1 MTKDNHRQQFP
12 ALANK
17 AYFNYGGQG
26 PLPEPALDAIYQAYK
41 RVQLGGPFSA
51 QVGAWVVQEAML
63 TRRAIASELTVP
75 PETIA
80 LTEDVTVGCNIALW
94 GIDWKA
100 GDHLLLSDC
109 EHPGIVASV
118 MELQRR
124 FKIEVSICPLAATLN
139 EGDPVAVIADS
150 LQPNTRLLVISH
162 ILWNTGQVLPLA
174 EIVKVCHESP
184 LTPPSQ
190 GGGQED
196 FPLIQSEGETDIKP
210 PLTPPCQGGGQ
221 EEFSL
226 IQSEGETDIK
236 PPLTPPCQG
245 GGQEEF
251 SLVQGEEA
259 EDLSLIQGGGRE
271 ELPAKNHK
279 VRVLVDAAQSVGV
292 LPLNLIESGVDFY
305 AFTGHKWWCGPE
317 GLGGLYVSAEALAD
331 LHPVFIGWRGIV
343 TDANAKVL
351 GWKSGSQRYEIAT
364 SAYPLYAGL
373 RSAIALQHEW
383 GTIEERYA
391 EICRLSKYLWQRLS
405 ELPDVECLRTSAPEA
420 GLVSFRLTNGMPHK
434 KLVDLLEK
442 QGIMVR
448 TILNPDCV
456 RACVHYFT
464 TEAEIDKLVGAIA
477 IA

>member
-51 QVGAWVVQEAML
+51 EVGAWVVQEAML

-124 FKIEVSICPLAATLN
+124 FNIEVSICPLAATLN

-150 LQPNTRLLVISH
+150 LRPNTRLLVISH

-174 EIVKVCHESP
+174 EIVKVCHE
-184 LTPPSQ
+184 
-190 GGGQED
+190 
-196 FPLIQSEGETDIKP
+196 P
-210 PLTPPCQGGGQ
+210 PLTP
-221 EEFSL
+221 L
-226 IQSEGETDIK
+226 
-236 PPLTPPCQG
+236 CQG

-251 SLVQGEEA
+251 SLVQGDGQ
-259 EDLSLIQGGGRE
+259 EDLSLIQGGGQE
-271 ELPAKNHK
+271 ELPAKKHK

-373 RSAIALQHEW
+373 RSAIALQHEL

-391 EICRLSKYLWQRLS
+391 EICRLSKYLWERLS
-405 ELPDVECLRTSAPEA
+405 ELPDVKCLRKLAPEA

-477 IA
+477 NQLV

>member
-41 RVQLGGPFSA
+41 RVQLGGPFSGE
-51 QVGAWVVQEAML
+51 VGAWVVQEAML

-109 EHPGIVASV
+109 EHHGIVASV

-124 FKIEVSICPLAATLN
+124 FNIEVSVCPLAATLN

-150 LQPNTRLLVISH
+150 LRPNTRLLVISH
-162 ILWNTGQVLPLA
+162 ILWNTGQVLPLT

-184 LTPPSQ
+184 LTPPWQ

-196 FPLIQSEGETDIKP
+196 F
-210 PLTPPCQGGGQ
+210 
-221 EEFSL
+221 
-226 IQSEGETDIK
+226 
-236 PPLTPPCQG
+236 
-245 GGQEEF
+245 
-251 SLVQGEEA
+251 SLVQGEGQ
-259 EDLSLIQGGGRE
+259 DDFSLIQGGGQE

-391 EICRLSKYLWQRLS
+391 EICRLSKYLWEGLS
-405 ELPDVECLRTSAPEA
+405 ELPDVECLRKSAPEA

-434 KLVDLLEK
+434 KLVDVLEK

-477 IA
+477 IAKFSFE

>member
-1 MTKDNHRQQFP
+1 MTKDKHRQQFP

-26 PLPEPALDAIYQAYK
+26 PLPEPALEAIYGAYK
-41 RVQLGGPFSA
+41 RVQLGGPFSGEI
-51 QVGAWVVQEAML
+51 GAWVTQEAML
-63 TRRAIASELTVP
+63 TRCAIANELGVP

-94 GIDWKA
+94 GIDWRS

-124 FKIEVSICPLAATLN
+124 FNLEVSVCPLAATLN
-139 EGDPVAVIADS
+139 EGDPVAVIANY

-174 EIVKVCHESP
+174 EIVKVCHQKEV
-184 LTPPSQ
+184 
-190 GGGQED
+190 
-196 FPLIQSEGETDIKP
+196 K
-210 PLTPPCQGGGQ
+210 
-221 EEFSL
+221 
-226 IQSEGETDIK
+226 
-236 PPLTPPCQG
+236 
-245 GGQEEF
+245 
-251 SLVQGEEA
+251 
-259 EDLSLIQGGGRE
+259 
-271 ELPAKNHK
+271 
-279 VRVLVDAAQSVGV
+279 VLVDAAQSVGV
-292 LPLNLIESGVDFY
+292 LPLNLIDSGVDFY

-317 GLGGLYVSAEALAD
+317 GLGGLYVSDEALAD

-343 TDANAKVL
+343 TDANAKPIGL
-351 GWKSGSQRYEIAT
+351 KPGAQRYEIAT
-364 SAYPLYAGL
+364 SAYPLYVGL
-373 RSAIALQHEW
+373 RVAIALQHQW
-383 GTIEERYA
+383 GTIEERYR
-391 EICRLSKYLWQRLS
+391 EICRLSKYLWERLS
-405 ELPDVECLRTSAPEA
+405 EISHVECLRTSAPEA

-477 IA
+477 IQLV

>member
-26 PLPEPALDAIYQAYK
+26 PLPEPALEAIYEAYK
-41 RVQLGGPFSA
+41 RVQLGGPFSGE
-51 QVGAWVVQEAML
+51 VGAWVIQEAML

-100 GDHLLLSDC
+100 GDHLLISDC

-124 FKIEVSICPLAATLN
+124 FKIEVSICPLVATLN

-150 LQPNTRLLVISH
+150 LRPNTRLLVISH

-174 EIVKVCHESP
+174 EIVKVCHQ
-184 LTPPSQ
+184 T
-190 GGGQED
+190 
-196 FPLIQSEGETDIKP
+196 
-210 PLTPPCQGGGQ
+210 
-221 EEFSL
+221 
-226 IQSEGETDIK
+226 
-236 PPLTPPCQG
+236 
-245 GGQEEF
+245 
-251 SLVQGEEA
+251 
-259 EDLSLIQGGGRE
+259 
-271 ELPAKNHK
+271 K
-279 VRVLVDAAQSVGV
+279 VKVLVDAAQSVGV

-383 GTIEERYA
+383 GTIEERYP
-391 EICRLSKYLWQRLS
+391 EICRLSKYLWERLS
-405 ELPDVECLRTSAPEA
+405 ELPDVECLRKSAPEA

-477 IA
+477 IAKFSFE

>member
-41 RVQLGGPFSA
+41 RVQLGGPFSGE
-51 QVGAWVVQEAML
+51 VGAWVVQEAML

-124 FKIEVSICPLAATLN
+124 FNIEVSVCPLAATLN

-150 LQPNTRLLVISH
+150 LRPNTRLLVISH

-174 EIVKVCHESP
+174 EIVKVCHE
-184 LTPPSQ
+184 
-190 GGGQED
+190 
-196 FPLIQSEGETDIKP
+196 P
-210 PLTPPCQGGGQ
+210 PLTPPG
-221 EEFSL
+221 
-226 IQSEGETDIK
+226 
-236 PPLTPPCQG
+236 QG

-251 SLVQGEEA
+251 SLVQGDGS
-259 EDLSLIQGGGRE
+259 EDLSLIQGGGQE
-271 ELPAKNHK
+271 ELPAKNYK

-351 GWKSGSQRYEIAT
+351 GWKPGSQRYEIAT

-391 EICRLSKYLWQRLS
+391 EICRLSKYLWERLS

-420 GLVSFRLTNGMPHK
+420 GLVSFRLMNKMPHHE
-434 KLVDLLEK
+434 LVALWEK

-448 TILNPDCV
+448 TIPSLDCV

-477 IA
+477 IAKFSFE

>member
-1 MTKDNHRQQFP
+1 MTKDNHRQKFP

-26 PLPEPALDAIYQAYK
+26 PLPEPALEAIYEAYK
-41 RVQLGGPFSA
+41 RVQLGGPFSGE
-51 QVGAWVVQEAML
+51 VGAWVVQEAML

-80 LTEDVTVGCNIALW
+80 LTEDVTVGCNIGLW

-100 GDHLLLSDC
+100 GDHLLISDC

-124 FKIEVSICPLAATLN
+124 FNIEVSVCPLAATLN
-139 EGDPVAVIADS
+139 EGDPVAMIADS
-150 LQPNTRLLVISH
+150 LRPNTRLLVISH

-174 EIVKVCHESP
+174 EIVKVCHQ
-184 LTPPSQ
+184 T
-190 GGGQED
+190 
-196 FPLIQSEGETDIKP
+196 K
-210 PLTPPCQGGGQ
+210 
-221 EEFSL
+221 
-226 IQSEGETDIK
+226 
-236 PPLTPPCQG
+236 
-245 GGQEEF
+245 
-251 SLVQGEEA
+251 
-259 EDLSLIQGGGRE
+259 
-271 ELPAKNHK
+271 AK
-279 VRVLVDAAQSVGV
+279 VLVDAAQSVGV
-292 LPLNLIESGVDFY
+292 LPLNLMESGVDFY

-317 GLGGLYVSAEALAD
+317 GLGGLYVSAEVLAD

-351 GWKSGSQRYEIAT
+351 GWKSGAQRYEIAT

-391 EICRLSKYLWQRLS
+391 EICRLSKYLWERLL
-405 ELPDVECLRTSAPEA
+405 ELPDVECLRKSAPEA
-420 GLVSFRLTNGMPHK
+420 GLVSFRLTNGMPHN
-434 KLVDLLEK
+434 KLVNLLEK

-477 IA
+477 IAKFSFE

>member
-1 MTKDNHRQQFP
+1 MTKDKYRQQFP

-26 PLPEPALDAIYQAYK
+26 PLPDRALEAIYAAYK
-41 RVQLGGPFSA
+41 RVQLGGPFSGEI
-51 QVGAWVVQEAML
+51 GAWVAQEAML
-63 TRRAIASELTVP
+63 TRRAIANELAVP

-94 GIDWKA
+94 GIDWHP

-124 FKIEVSICPLAATLN
+124 FNLEVSVCPLAATLN
-139 EGDPVAVIADS
+139 QGDAVAVIANY

-174 EIVKVCHESP
+174 EIVKVCHKGHE
-184 LTPPSQ
+184 
-190 GGGQED
+190 
-196 FPLIQSEGETDIKP
+196 P

-221 EEFSL
+221 E
-226 IQSEGETDIK
+226 
-236 PPLTPPCQG
+236 
-245 GGQEEF
+245 
-251 SLVQGEEA
+251 
-259 EDLSLIQGGGRE
+259 DL
-271 ELPAKNHK
+271 PVNNHK
-279 VRVLVDAAQSVGV
+279 IRVLVDAAQSVGV

-317 GLGGLYVSAEALAD
+317 GLGGLYVSADALVD
-331 LHPVFIGWRGIV
+331 LQPVFIGWRGIV
-343 TDANAKVL
+343 TDANAKPIGL
-351 GWKSGSQRYEIAT
+351 KPGAQRYEIAT

-391 EICRLSKYLWQRLS
+391 EICRLSKYLWECLS
-405 ELPDVECLRTSAPEA
+405 EISHVECLRTSAPEA
-420 GLVSFRLTNGMPHK
+420 GLVSFRVTNGMPHK

-464 TEAEIDKLVGAIA
+464 TEAEIDKLVGEIA
-477 IA
+477 IQLV

>member
-51 QVGAWVVQEAML
+51 EVGAWVTQEAML

-109 EHPGIVASV
+109 EHHGIVASV

-124 FKIEVSICPLAATLN
+124 FNIEVSVCPLAATLN

-150 LQPNTRLLVISH
+150 LRPNTRLLVISH

-174 EIVKVCHESP
+174 EIVKVCHE
-184 LTPPSQ
+184 
-190 GGGQED
+190 
-196 FPLIQSEGETDIKP
+196 P
-210 PLTPPCQGGGQ
+210 PLTPPWQGDGQ
-221 EEFSL
+221 EELSL
-226 IQSEGETDIK
+226 IQGD
-236 PPLTPPCQG
+236 
-245 GGQEEF
+245 GQE
-251 SLVQGEEA
+251 A
-259 EDLSLIQGGGRE
+259 LSLIQGGRQE
-271 ELPAKNHK
+271 ELSAKKHK

-305 AFTGHKWWCGPE
+305 AFTGHKWWGGPE

-391 EICRLSKYLWQRLS
+391 EICRLSMYLWQGLS
-405 ELPDVECLRTSAPEA
+405 ELPDVECLRKLAPEA

-477 IA
+477 NQLV

>member
-1 MTKDNHRQQFP
+1 MTKDNHRQKFP

-26 PLPEPALDAIYQAYK
+26 PLPEPALEAIYEAYK
-41 RVQLGGPFSA
+41 RVQLGGPFSGE
-51 QVGAWVVQEAML
+51 VGAWVVQEAML

-124 FKIEVSICPLAATLN
+124 FNIEVSICPLAATLN
-139 EGDPVAVIADS
+139 EGDPVAVIANS
-150 LQPNTRLLVISH
+150 LRPNTRLLVISH

-174 EIVKVCHESP
+174 EIVKVCHQ
-184 LTPPSQ
+184 T
-190 GGGQED
+190 G
-196 FPLIQSEGETDIKP
+196 
-210 PLTPPCQGGGQ
+210 
-221 EEFSL
+221 
-226 IQSEGETDIK
+226 
-236 PPLTPPCQG
+236 
-245 GGQEEF
+245 
-251 SLVQGEEA
+251 
-259 EDLSLIQGGGRE
+259 
-271 ELPAKNHK
+271 AK
-279 VRVLVDAAQSVGV
+279 VLVDAAQSVGV

-364 SAYPLYAGL
+364 SAYPLYGGL

-391 EICRLSKYLWQRLS
+391 EICRLSKYLWERLS

-464 TEAEIDKLVGAIA
+464 TEAEIDKFVGAIA
-477 IA
+477 NQLV

>member
-1 MTKDNHRQQFP
+1 
-12 ALANK
+12 L
-17 AYFNYGGQG
+17 QG
-26 PLPEPALDAIYQAYK
+26 
-41 RVQLGGPFSA
+41 
-51 QVGAWVVQEAML
+51 
-63 TRRAIASELTVP
+63 
-75 PETIA
+75 
-80 LTEDVTVGCNIALW
+80 
-94 GIDWKA
+94 
-100 GDHLLLSDC
+100 
-109 EHPGIVASV
+109 
-118 MELQRR
+118 
-124 FKIEVSICPLAATLN
+124 
-139 EGDPVAVIADS
+139 
-150 LQPNTRLLVISH
+150 
-162 ILWNTGQVLPLA
+162 
-174 EIVKVCHESP
+174 
-184 LTPPSQ
+184 
-190 GGGQED
+190 
-196 FPLIQSEGETDIKP
+196 EGE
-210 PLTPPCQGGGQ
+210 
-221 EEFSL
+221 
-226 IQSEGETDIK
+226 
-236 PPLTPPCQG
+236 
-245 GGQEEF
+245 
-251 SLVQGEEA
+251 
-259 EDLSLIQGGGRE
+259 EDLSVIKGGEQE
-271 ELPAKNHK
+271 ELPAKHHK

-405 ELPDVECLRTSAPEA
+405 ELPDVECLRKLAPEA

-464 TEAEIDKLVGAIA
+464 TEAEIDKLVGEIA
-477 IA
+477 IQLV

>member
-41 RVQLGGPFSA
+41 RVQLGGPFSG

-63 TRRAIASELTVP
+63 TRRAIASELAVP

-100 GDHLLLSDC
+100 GDHLLISDC
-109 EHPGIVASV
+109 EHPGVVASV

-139 EGDPVAVIADS
+139 EGDPVAVIADN
-150 LQPNTRLLVISH
+150 LRPNTRLLVISH

-174 EIVKVCHESP
+174 EIVKVCHQ
-184 LTPPSQ
+184 T
-190 GGGQED
+190 GV
-196 FPLIQSEGETDIKP
+196 K
-210 PLTPPCQGGGQ
+210 
-221 EEFSL
+221 
-226 IQSEGETDIK
+226 
-236 PPLTPPCQG
+236 
-245 GGQEEF
+245 
-251 SLVQGEEA
+251 
-259 EDLSLIQGGGRE
+259 
-271 ELPAKNHK
+271 
-279 VRVLVDAAQSVGV
+279 VLVDAAQSVGV

-420 GLVSFRLTNGMPHK
+420 GLVSFRLTNGMPHN
-434 KLVDLLEK
+434 KLVNLLEK

-477 IA
+477 IAKFSFE

>member
-1 MTKDNHRQQFP
+1 MTKHKYRQQFP

-26 PLPEPALDAIYQAYK
+26 PLPEPALEAIYAAYK
-41 RVQLGGPFSA
+41 RVQLGGPFSGEI
-51 QVGAWVVQEAML
+51 GAWVAQEAML
-63 TRRAIASELTVP
+63 TRRAIANELAVP

-94 GIDWKA
+94 GIDWHP
-100 GDHLLLSDC
+100 GDHLLLSDG

-124 FKIEVSICPLAATLN
+124 FNLEVSVCPLVATLN
-139 EGDPVAVIADS
+139 EGDSVAVIADY
-150 LQPNTRLLVISH
+150 LQPNTRMLVISH
-162 ILWNTGQVLPLA
+162 ILWNTGQLLPLA
-174 EIVKVCHESP
+174 EIVKVCHE
-184 LTPPSQ
+184 TY
-190 GGGQED
+190 D
-196 FPLIQSEGETDIKP
+196 P

-221 EEFSL
+221 EGFSL
-226 IQSEGETDIK
+226 ISSGGETDIE

-245 GGQEEF
+245 GGQEAR
-251 SLVQGEEA
+251 Q
-259 EDLSLIQGGGRE
+259 EDLSVN
-271 ELPAKNHK
+271 NHK
-279 VRVLVDAAQSVGV
+279 IRVLVDAAQSVGV
-292 LPLNLIESGVDFY
+292 LPLNLIDSGVDFY

-317 GLGGLYVSAEALAD
+317 GLGGLYVSADALAD

-343 TDANAKVL
+343 TDANAKPIGL
-351 GWKSGSQRYEIAT
+351 KPGAQRYEIAT

-391 EICRLSKYLWQRLS
+391 EICRLSKYLWERLS
-405 ELPDVECLRTSAPEA
+405 EINHVECLRTSAPEA
-420 GLVSFRLTNGMPHK
+420 GLVSFRLTNGMLHK

-464 TEAEIDKLVGAIA
+464 TEAEIDKLVEAIA
-477 IA
+477 IL

>member
-1 MTKDNHRQQFP
+1 MTKDKHRQQFP

-26 PLPEPALDAIYQAYK
+26 PLPETALEAIYEAYK
-41 RVQLGGPFSA
+41 RVQLGGPFSGEI
-51 QVGAWVVQEAML
+51 GAWVAQEAML
-63 TRRAIASELTVP
+63 TRRAIANELAVP

-94 GIDWKA
+94 GIDWHP
-100 GDHLLLSDC
+100 GDHLLLSDG

-124 FKIEVSICPLAATLN
+124 FNLEVSICPLVATLN
-139 EGDPVAVIADS
+139 QGDAVAVIANY

-162 ILWNTGQVLPLA
+162 ILWNTGQVLPLT
-174 EIVKVCHESP
+174 EIVKVCHE
-184 LTPPSQ
+184 
-190 GGGQED
+190 GYE
-196 FPLIQSEGETDIKP
+196 P

-221 EEFSL
+221 EEFAL
-226 IQSEGETDIK
+226 ISS
-236 PPLTPPCQG
+236 
-245 GGQEEF
+245 GGQEE
-251 SLVQGEEA
+251 LLA
-259 EDLSLIQGGGRE
+259 T
-271 ELPAKNHK
+271 KKK

-331 LHPVFIGWRGIV
+331 LQPVFIGWRGIV
-343 TDANAKVL
+343 TDANAKPIGL
-351 GWKSGSQRYEIAT
+351 KPGAQRYEIAT

-391 EICRLSKYLWQRLS
+391 EICRLSKYLWERLS
-405 ELPDVECLRTSAPEA
+405 EISHVECLRTSAPEA

-464 TEAEIDKLVGAIA
+464 TEAEIDKLVGEIA
-477 IA
+477 IQLV